1 MKMGCDD
8 YKNCEVCP
16 FNHPGGP
23 CWEPS
28 DEVME
33 EEYWSARCAQ
43 EALDREIEEE
53 EADTL
58 SVIDAETW
66 AEIVVFDSWGHD

>member
-1 MKMGCDD
+1 MGCDD

-28 DEVME
+28 DEVIQE

-43 EALDREIEEE
+43 EAIDRETEED
-53 EADTL
+53 EAK
-58 SVIDAETW
+58 VA
-66 AEIVVFDSWGHD
+66 